1 MRIKPFNKL
10 PLIKFFQHDLEK
22 IKMAFRL
29 SDTILRDVKNI
40 RAAGD
45 EVELSIK
52 DFFKNKLYPRYHVCD
67 GHIVDSNLK
76 ISPQYDLIISE
87 NSKNPVLFSLGDK
100 SELIYFEPVFGFA
113 EIKRSFYEKDLLSKF
128 SINLKRFNKELH
140 RQDLPPNFIETGKNG
155 LLTENPLTSLP
166 LRNPILKFMFFVNSS
181 NLKFNVLRSYLEDE
195 VVENLP
201 NYIVLLDIGV
211 IVNLNSEAYEEGKVR
226 VNIYPQYE
234 KDDNFWAL
242 IEMDDENNV
251 LIYQYLLLLEHLNN
265 TIVGTPEVL
274 KYTNL
279 LFGFSISNIQKI

>member
-1 MRIKPFNKL
+1 MEIKPFNKL

-29 SDTILRDVKNI
+29 SDTIRKDVKNM

-87 NSKNPVLFSLGDK
+87 NSKNPVLFSLADK
-100 SELIYFEPVFGFA
+100 SELIYFEPVFGYA
-113 EIKRSFYEKDLLSKF
+113 EIKRSFYSKDLLSKF
-128 SINLKRFNKELH
+128 STNVQRFNKELY
-140 RQDLPPNFIETGKNG
+140 REELPPNFIETGTNG
-155 LLTENPLTSLP
+155 LLTEKPLTSLP

-181 NLKFNVLRSYLEDE
+181 NLSFNVLGDYLKIEKI
-195 VVENLP
+195 ENLP
-201 NYIVLLDIGV
+201 NYIVLLDTGV
-211 IVNLNSEAYEEGKVR
+211 VVNLNTEAYEAGKVI

-234 KDDNFWAL
+234 KDENFWAL
-242 IEMDDENNV
+242 IEMEDENNV

-265 TIVGTPEVL
+265 TVVGTPEVL
-274 KYTNL
+274 KYTNQ
-279 LFGFSISNIQKI
+279 LFDFSISNIQKI

>member
-1 MRIKPFNKL
+1 MEIKPFNKL
-10 PLIKFFQHDLEK
+10 PFIKFFQHDLEK

-29 SDTILRDVKNI
+29 SDTIRIDVKNM

-87 NSKNPVLFSLGDK
+87 NSKNPVLFSLADK
-100 SELIYFEPVFGFA
+100 SELIYFEPVFSYA
-113 EIKRSFYEKDLLSKF
+113 EIKRSFYSNDLLNKF
-128 SINLKRFNKELH
+128 SENVKRFNNELK
-140 RQDLPPNFIETGKNG
+140 RADLPPNFIETGNNG
-155 LLTENPLTSLP
+155 LLTEKPLTSLP
-166 LRNPILKFMFFVNSS
+166 LRNPILKFMFFINSS
-181 NLKFNVLRSYLEDE
+181 NLKFSILKKYLENE
-195 VVENLP
+195 EASNLP
-201 NYIVLLDIGV
+201 NYIVLLDSGV
-211 IVNLNSEAYEEGKVR
+211 IVNLNKSAYQAGKVI

-234 KDDNFWAL
+234 KEENFWAF
-242 IEMDDENNV
+242 IDMQEENNV

-274 KYTNL
+274 KYTNE
-279 LFGFSISNIQKI
+279 LFDFSISNIQKI

>member
-1 MRIKPFNKL
+1 MEIKPFNKL

-29 SDTILRDVKNI
+29 SDTIRKDVKNM

-67 GHIVDSNLK
+67 GHIVDANLK

-87 NSKNPVLFSLGDK
+87 NSKNPTLFSLADK
-100 SELIYFEPVFGFA
+100 SELVYFEPVFAYA
-113 EIKRSFYEKDLLSKF
+113 EIKRSFYANNLFAKF
-128 SINLKRFNKELH
+128 SENVQRFNSELH
-140 RQDLPPNFIETGKNG
+140 REDLPPNFIETGTNG
-155 LLTENPLTSLP
+155 LLTEKPLTSLP

-181 NLKFNVLRSYLEDE
+181 NLKFNVLKKYLETE
-195 VVENLP
+195 QIENLP
-201 NYIVLLDIGV
+201 NYIVLLDNGV
-211 IVNLNSEAYEEGKVR
+211 VVNLNTKAYEAGRVI

-234 KDDNFWAL
+234 KEENFWAL
-242 IEMDDENNV
+242 IDMDDENNV

-274 KYTNL
+274 KYTNQ
-279 LFGFSISNIQKI
+279 LFDFSISNIQKI